1 MISMRLSIADVEHV
15 AELARLGLD
24 QTEKERLR
32 DQLSSILDHISAL
45 NDVETESIPPTAQ
58 VNALVNVLRSDD
70 PRPSLP
76 VDTVLTNA
84 PRQSDDMFEVHA
96 VLTSDETTESS

>member
-1 MISMRLSIADVEHV
+1 MRLSIADVEHV

-76 VDTVLTNA
+76 VDTVLANA

-96 VLTSDETTESS
+96 VLTNDDTGESS